1 MARLIAKG
9 FTQKEGINF
18 NEVFSPVVKYS
29 SIRVLLA
36 LTSFHD
42 LELDQMDV
50 NIALLHG
57 KLSEEILMAQPEGF
71 IEEETKDMVR
81 LLKKSLYG
89 LKQSQK
95 VIILEI

>member
-1 MARLIAKG
+1 M
-9 FTQKEGINF
+9 
-18 NEVFSPVVKYS
+18 VKYS

-42 LELDQMDV
+42 LELDQIDV

-57 KLSEEILMAQPEGF
+57 KLSEEILMAQPKGF

-81 LLKKSLYG
+81 LLNKSLYG